1 MGKVY
6 PNDDE
11 FQMKHLMLKE
21 GSIKDD
27 VDNIANTKSQLV

>member
-1 MGKVY
+1 MHPV
-6 PNDDE
+6 
-11 FQMKHLMLKE
+11 FKHLMLKE